1 MDLDIETQ
9 DPPQKSPSEKKKNR
23 DTRQDV
29 EAPPVLQTS
38 EKNNNSPS
46 GSITKIGEPGERSHG
61 SVTLSKPDNRPLH
74 AMTGAPLS
82 LPREIAVVAVICLA
96 QLMTQAG
103 VGQALATTQIA
114 ATTLHITNPA
124 SRSWELA
131 AYSLTV
137 GTLILPAGR
146 WGDILGHKR
155 LFVIGFAWF
164 GIWSLLTGLSVYVG
178 KKQPPAIFFD
188 SCRGMQGIGPAIL
201 LPNGIAIL
209 GTLYHPPS
217 SRKDMVFAVFGSV
230 APGGAVIGL
239 VFASVFAQFVW
250 WPWAFW
256 VMAVACFCIAGVAWV
271 VIPNRR
277 RPSKDDDSTN
287 LFRRLDGLGSLFGVG
302 GLVFINVAWNQGSSI
317 GWTTTYTYILLIIG
331 FLLLGIFAFIESR
344 AEYPLIP
351 RTILNMKLGFVLGCM
366 ACGWGTFG
374 IWIYYSFQFLLVLR
388 AQTPLLTSIQYIP
401 CAISGLAAAV
411 TTGVLMS
418 RIRHA
423 YIMLVALLCFTVG
436 TILIATVPIE
446 QTYWGQTFVSMIVT
460 PWGMDM
466 SFPAGTLILSAALP
480 REHQGLAASLVSTVV
495 NYSISLGLGFAGTVE
510 SNVEPGETLKGFRAA
525 LYMGIGLATLGV
537 GVAAVFIYGTRPRR
551 KVSKV

>member
-1 MDLDIETQ
+1 MIESNIKIQDL
-9 DPPQKSPSEKKKNR
+9 PQNSPSEKPQS
-23 DTRQDV
+23 TGQDV
-29 EAPPVLQTS
+29 EAADAHPDAVSQDS
-38 EKNNNSPS
+38 HKNDAS
-46 GSITKIGEPGERSHG
+46 GPTKMGDSGDSQG
-61 SVTLSKPDNRPLH
+61 SDVVALSKPDNRPLH
-74 AMTGAPLS
+74 STTGEPLS
-82 LPREIAVVAVICLA
+82 LPREITVVAVICLA

-114 ATTLHITNPA
+114 GSSLHITNPA
-124 SRSWELA
+124 ARSWEIA

-137 GTLILPAGR
+137 GTFILPAGR

-164 GIWSLLTGLSVYVG
+164 GIWSILAGLSVYVH
-178 KKQPPAIFFD
+178 AIFFD
-188 SCRGMQGIGPAIL
+188 FCRGMQGVGPAIL

-209 GTLYHPPS
+209 GTLYPPS
-217 SRKDMVFAVFGSV
+217 PRKDMAFAMFGSV
-230 APGGAVIGL
+230 APGGAVIGSI
-239 VFASVFAQFVW
+239 FASIFAQFTW

-256 VMAVACFCIAGVAWV
+256 AMAVACLGISGVAGV
-271 VIPNRR
+271 VIPSS
-277 RPSKDDDSTN
+277 PSKDDKNN

-302 GLVFINVAWNQGSSI
+302 GLVLINVAWNQGSSI

-351 RTILNMKLGFVLGCM
+351 KSILNTNLGFVLGCI
-366 ACGWGTFG
+366 ACGWATFG

-388 AQTPLLTSIQYIP
+388 AQTPLLTSIQYVP

-423 YIMLVALLCFTVG
+423 YIMLAALLCFTVG
-436 TILIATVPIE
+436 TILIATVPIK
-446 QTYWGQTFVSMIVT
+446 QIYWGQTFVSMIVT

-510 SNVEPGETLKGFRAA
+510 SNIEPGETLKGFRAA
-525 LYMGIGLATLGV
+525 FYMGIGLASLGV
-537 GVAAVFIYGTRPRR
+537 GVAALFTFVTRTRR
-551 KVSKV
+551 KASR